1 MPVFTNEET
10 KRANKSLSQSCELN
24 TIKEAWEPK
33 TMSSAMLAPSPK
45 PGPPPVSH
53 LCERPTTQQWLKPQA
68 LAPPTSMPRFSTL
81 WLKSSPGDLWTLPSF
96 TLHGYQTCSRRLL
109 LQGGPDNILPGLL
122 VSTPAPSHP
131 LSIQLMCHCVI
142 SLFSP
147 SKVSLYCLGLM
158 SWWNIPVVRV
168 RASEA

>member
-33 TMSSAMLAPSPK
+33 TLSSAMLAPSSK

-53 LCERPTTQQWLKPQA
+53 VCERPTTSQWLKPQA

-81 WLKSSPGDLWTLPSF
+81 LLRSSPGDLWTLPSF
-96 TLHGYQTCSRRLL
+96 TLQGYQTCSRRLL
-109 LQGGPDNILPGLL
+109 LQGSLNGVLPGLL

-131 LSIQLMCHCVI
+131 LSIQLMSPCVI
-142 SLFSP
+142 SL
-147 SKVSLYCLGLM
+147 V
-158 SWWNIPVVRV
+158 
-168 RASEA
+168 

>member
-81 WLKSSPGDLWTLPSF
+81 WLKSSPGDLWTLPNFPPQQYYLKEFTMCISF
-96 TLHGYQTCSRRLL
+96 FHPVQSGSYFH
-109 LQGGPDNILPGLL
+109 
-122 VSTPAPSHP
+122 HP
-131 LSIQLMCHCVI
+131 LMMKALVI
-142 SLFSP
+142 SFSFSYLTLLF
-147 SKVSLYCLGLM
+147 
-158 SWWNIPVVRV
+158 
-168 RASEA
+168 